1 MSQLLASDTNLST
14 QKKMYG
20 NLVNIKIVASDIFSG
35 KTTIDLIN
43 GIWKCS

>member
-35 KTTIDLIN
+35 KTIDLIN